1 MLRARARGV
10 KTPNGFR
17 RASREVPAGPA
28 PPPAGS
34 TRNYTGAVS
43 VVRFAALLIVLL
55 CAPLAAHGQ
64 DDACDDPT
72 APQVRGLGFE
82 GNRTFPDA
90 DLASRVAT
98 TRMSRWAAVP
108 LFGRFV
114 TPRCLDESVLRLD
127 ALRVL
132 YAYRVRGFAEAT
144 VEPRI
149 EPKGSRAVAVVFVVR
164 EGPPTVLTEFRVEGL
179 AGVPDSANFVRDL
192 PARSGGRFD
201 ELAIAASRDSLLR
214 RLRNAGYPRADVF
227 RSFSTDREARTAR
240 ARLLVV
246 PGVQARIGGVSVS
259 IEPAPGHEPA
269 VDPDAIRGLL
279 GIRPGDVYREQAL
292 VEGQRRAY
300 QTEAFRAVQVD
311 LDSTGT
317 DSLVGLRVRV
327 AEQPMRAASVGGGW
341 GTIDCFRAQGRLTHY
356 NFLGGVR
363 RLDVSGRVSRVG
375 VGAPTTFQGGAR
387 QLCAPDAYADQYGD
401 TLNYYVGAT
410 LRQPQLFG
418 FAALP
423 ELTVYSEQRSEYNAY
438 RRVTPIGFNAALNGL
453 RVGPQPVSLAYTL
466 ELGRTVASPALFC
479 VVFTLCNEADR
490 QIASE
495 QRRFAAITASTQFT
509 RQNDPAFPTRG
520 GTLRL
525 EARHV
530 SPLVGADPSF
540 RFNRLIGELSGFT
553 KFGAEGVLTARVRA
567 GGLFDVEAL
576 RSDAQQFIPVQERLF
591 AGGPST
597 VRGFRPNE
605 LGPKSYR
612 ILSYDTTAGAAVP
625 GQAREV
631 PVPVGGTS
639 MLVVN
644 LEYRVR
650 APGLGGLA
658 QLAAFVDGG
667 QVWTRGRDSVR
678 FAVGSLRWTPG
689 VGLRVVTAFG
699 AIRVDLGYNAYR
711 PDAGPAYFDTP
722 LVNSPGVQGGE
733 LLCVSPGAVPGG
745 VCPDTYQPLRP
756 TSLWRRI
763 TPSISIGQIF

>member
-1 MLRARARGV
+1 M
-10 KTPNGFR
+10 
-17 RASREVPAGPA
+17 PAGK
-28 PPPAGS
+28 
-34 TRNYTGAVS
+34 TRTFSGAVS
-43 VVRFAALLIVLL
+43 VARLTVLACAALLTSVM
-55 CAPLAAHGQ
+55 PRAARAQ
-64 DDACDDPT
+64 DDACDDPA
-72 APQVRGLGFE
+72 APEVRGLRFE
-82 GNRTFPDA
+82 GNATFSDA

-98 TRMSRWAAVP
+98 TRMSRWRAVP
-108 LFGRFV
+108 LVGRFV
-114 TPRCLDESVLRLD
+114 TRRCLDESVLRLD

-132 YAYRVRGFAEAT
+132 YAYRVRGFADAAVEPV
-144 VEPRI
+144 VEPRG
-149 EPKGSRAVAVVFVVR
+149 PRAVVALFRVR
-164 EGPPTVLTEFRVEGL
+164 EGAPTVLTRFAIDGL
-179 AGVPDSANFVRDL
+179 GGVPDSASFLRDL
-192 PARSGGRFD
+192 PARAGGRFD
-201 ELAIAASRDSLLR
+201 ELAIAASRDTLLR

-227 RSFSTDREARTAR
+227 RSFTTDRASRTAQ

-246 PGVQARIGGVSVS
+246 PGPQARIGSVSVS
-259 IEPAPGHEPA
+259 IEPVEGREPQIS
-269 VDPDAIRGLL
+269 PDAVRGLL

-327 AEQPMRAASVGGGW
+327 AEQPLRAASVGGGW
-341 GTIDCFRAQGRLTHY
+341 GTIDCFRAQGTLTHY

-363 RLDVSGRVSRVG
+363 RLDLSGRVSRVG
-375 VGAPTTFQGGAR
+375 VGAPAR
-387 QLCAPDAYADQYGD
+387 FPANARALCAPDAYRDQYGD
-401 TLNYYVGAT
+401 TLNYYLGAT

-423 ELTVYSEQRSEYNAY
+423 ELTLYTEQRSEYNAY

-453 RVGPQPVSLAYTL
+453 RLLRQPVSLAYTL

-509 RQNDPAFPTRG
+509 RQDDPVYPIRG

-540 RFNRLIGELSGFT
+540 RFNRLIGEISGFT
-553 KFGAEGVLTARVRA
+553 KLGADGVLTARVRG

-576 RSDAQQFIPVQERLF
+576 RSDAQAFIPVQERLF

-612 ILSYDTTAGAAVP
+612 ILSYDTTAGAAIP

-639 MLVVN
+639 MVVLN
-644 LEYRVR
+644 VEYRVR

-678 FAVGSLRWTPG
+678 LALESLRWTPG
-689 VGLRVVTAFG
+689 LGLRVVTAFG
-699 AIRVDLGYNAYR
+699 AIRVDLGYNTYR
-711 PDAGPAYFDTP
+711 PIAGPAYFDTP
-722 LVNSPGVQGGE
+722 LANVPGGNGGA

-756 TSLWRRI
+756 TSFWRRI
-763 TPSISIGQIF
+763 TPTISIGQIF

>member
-1 MLRARARGV
+1 M
-10 KTPNGFR
+10 
-17 RASREVPAGPA
+17 
-28 PPPAGS
+28 
-34 TRNYTGAVS
+34 S
-43 VVRFAALLIVLL
+43 VVRLAALLLILSL
-55 CAPLAAHGQ
+55 SPLALRAQ
-64 DDACDDPT
+64 DDACDDPA
-72 APQVRGLGFE
+72 APQVRGLRFE
-82 GNRTFPDA
+82 GNRTFPSP

-108 LFGRFV
+108 VFGRFV
-114 TPRCLDESVLRLD
+114 TRRCLDDAVLRLD

-144 VEPRI
+144 VEPRV
-149 EPKGSRAVAVVFVVR
+149 EPAGPRAVVVVFVVQ
-164 EGPPTVLTEFRVEGL
+164 EGPPTILTQFTVDGL
-179 AGVPDSANFVRDL
+179 GGVPDSATFLRDL
-192 PARSGGRFD
+192 PARAGGRFD
-201 ELAIAASRDSLLR
+201 ELAISASRDTLLR

-227 RSFSTDREARTAR
+227 RSFATDRAARTAR

-246 PGVQARIGGVSVS
+246 PGPLARIGAVNVS
-259 IEPAPGHEPA
+259 IEPAPGRSPEVSPEA
-269 VDPDAIRGLL
+269 VRGLL
-279 GIRPGDVYREQAL
+279 GIRTGDVYREQAL

-317 DSLVGLRVRV
+317 DSLVALRVRV

-341 GTIDCFRAQGRLTHY
+341 GTIDCFRAQGTLTHY

-363 RLDVSGRVSRVG
+363 RLDLSGRVSRVG
-375 VGAPTTFQGGAR
+375 VGAPTTLQGGAR
-387 QLCAPDAYADQYGD
+387 PLCAPDAYRDQYGD
-401 TLNYYVGAT
+401 TLNYYLGAT

-423 ELTVYSEQRSEYNAY
+423 ELTIYTEQRSEYNAY

-453 RVGPQPVSLAYTL
+453 RVARQPISLAYTL

-495 QRRFAAITASTQFT
+495 QRRFAAVTASTQFS
-509 RQNDPAFPTRG
+509 RQDDPVYPARG

-530 SPLVGADPSF
+530 SPLVGSDPSF
-540 RFNRLIGELSGFT
+540 RFNRYIGELSGFT
-553 KFGAEGVLTARVRA
+553 RFGGDGVLTARVRA
-567 GGLFDVEAL
+567 GGLFDAPGS
-576 RSDAQQFIPVQERLF
+576 SDGQRFIPVQERLF

-612 ILSYDTTAGAAVP
+612 ILSYDTAAGVAIP

-639 MLVVN
+639 MVVAN

-658 QLAAFVDGG
+658 QLALFVDGG
-667 QVWTRGRDSVR
+667 QVWTRDRDSVR
-678 FAVGSLRWTPG
+678 LAVESLRWTPG

-699 AIRVDLGYNAYR
+699 AIRVDLGYNTYR
-711 PDAGPAYFDTP
+711 PIAGPAYFDTP
-722 LVNSPGVQGGE
+722 LAQGGT
-733 LLCVSPGAVPGG
+733 LLCVSPGATPGG